1 MPRGGQSC
9 QGGFEPRIPCAPP
22 SGPSLSQCSP
32 FLCHSDAST
41 VVPTGHRHCCTMQ
54 KESPAAVGCD
64 HPSCSA
70 SATVAS
76 HFILFFALAGQVQYE
91 FHLQPMAG
99 DLTQLA
105 LPDLPSLSS
114 LQFVPG
120 CMPCQV
126 PCSPAEPHGGEGS
139 LSPASPDLFLYN
151 GGAGGCCDC
160 GFSLASLLLTA
171 TSCTCGT
178 SLGKM
183 LPDTTH
189 GLHPQSVLQHRSLHP
204 HRLPEHRPSSRLGP
218 KSQGSG
224 RQLKTWLLWT
234 LILFHLMSVT
244 TATADARVEPAA
256 HHRGSEASLFDSS
269 CNNRAKQMSVLRYPF
284 RPPRVGPPNIRK
296 RALLRAI
303 ARAEAS
309 ATRTTWYRGRQ
320 MDVTQLRGGGAGP
333 VNSSTGRQPT
343 VARSTLRH
351 APRLRVLS
359 WNSGGLNS
367 VKYKEVL
374 VWLQCAH
381 EAGQTYDICVLQ
393 ETAWPHDSE
402 FVAKVE
408 GSDKLQWHAIHS
420 AGKGH
425 DGILCLVRAGL
436 IPAENLRYQAWSS
449 QAGLCTC
456 DCFSVRLSTS
466 CVCTNGPGTQGRRS

>member
-1 MPRGGQSC
+1 
-9 QGGFEPRIPCAPP
+9 
-22 SGPSLSQCSP
+22 
-32 FLCHSDAST
+32 
-41 VVPTGHRHCCTMQ
+41 
-54 KESPAAVGCD
+54 
-64 HPSCSA
+64 
-70 SATVAS
+70 
-76 HFILFFALAGQVQYE
+76 
-91 FHLQPMAG
+91 
-99 DLTQLA
+99 
-105 LPDLPSLSS
+105 
-114 LQFVPG
+114 
-120 CMPCQV
+120 
-126 PCSPAEPHGGEGS
+126 
-139 LSPASPDLFLYN
+139 
-151 GGAGGCCDC
+151 
-160 GFSLASLLLTA
+160 
-171 TSCTCGT
+171 
-178 SLGKM
+178 
-183 LPDTTH
+183 
-189 GLHPQSVLQHRSLHP
+189 
-204 HRLPEHRPSSRLGP
+204 
-218 KSQGSG
+218 
-224 RQLKTWLLWT
+224 
-234 LILFHLMSVT
+234 
-244 TATADARVEPAA
+244 
-256 HHRGSEASLFDSS
+256 
-269 CNNRAKQMSVLRYPF
+269 MSVLRYPF

-320 MDVTQLRGGGAGP
+320 MDVTQLRGGGTGP

-436 IPAENLRYQAWSS
+436 IPAENLRYQVVEPGRLVHLRLLFSAPLDLLCVYQWAWN
-449 QAGLCTC
+449 AGKAELKGKNRIEEMTRQRRRVWQSIDRWLGSIPQRSTCLLAGDFNCTLE
-456 DCFSVRLSTS
+456 SEAPRLWLWAAGTWRCTSGSGIVPGNST
-466 CVCTNGPGTQGRRS
+466 